1 MKKCQNSRLEFEK
14 EKAKGKLDELKA
26 ANKDYEK
33 QNITS
38 QNDYKGLSELIDEY
52 MAKED
57 LKQQLLEKDPVFYE
71 REQKIKQAIA
81 AESELLESQL
91 DT

>member
-1 MKKCQNSRLEFEK
+1 MKKCQNNRFLFEK
-14 EKAKGKLDELKA
+14 EKVKGKLDALKE

-33 QNITS
+33 QNIAS
-38 QNDYKGLSELIDEY
+38 QTDYKGLSELIDEF

-71 REQKIKQAIA
+71 RELKIK
-81 AESELLESQL
+81 
-91 DT
+91 